1 MDIRYGLLV
10 VIFPLGAQATD
21 IALRPEGEG
30 GGMLS
35 PVSSFFKQSDIDIS
49 LKNYWKALNEEE
61 SGEKRIHNAWGQG
74 AMVAFHSGDIAGIFG
89 VDATWNYV
97 IKLGATDYF
106 NSRGV
111 LYNSGQGNKR
121 SNASGYHKFGQR
133 NLRLQYTQDDR
144 SVKARWGW
152 LSLKDIGVISD
163 SSRLS
168 VTTYSGGYSRLAYG
182 KLSLQGARVTKSM
195 SRSSPDSEHFLTNDK
210 KTINALSSLDLR
222 WANQMSDFRYA
233 WGESSDYLSRHIF
246 QASVKPTPTLTLNS
260 QLYLTRA
267 LSHYREMPEQQKDF
281 DHRARHFTIEARST
295 TPFWQLR
302 WAASYT
308 RAAKKSGVGTY
319 PFHMSKN
326 SRGTFNGM
334 AKAGND
340 YNRDREAVL
349 SGLVGYQLTPALT
362 AGITGSIARFS
373 YQSVPVVTGEINAFT
388 RWIVHQ
394 PSSKVLSLSAMV
406 GPGWSYQTLNG
417 KTPKL
422 ADGRPIRAKSF
433 ASEFILEYKFKGL

>member
-10 VIFPLGAQATD
+10 VIFPVGAQATD
-21 IALRPEGEG
+21 IALRPDGEG
-30 GGMLS
+30 MSS
-35 PVSSFFKQSDIDIS
+35 PASSFFKQSDIDIS

-74 AMVAFHSGDIAGIFG
+74 ATVAFHSGDIAGIFG

-97 IKLGATDYF
+97 IRLGATDYF

-111 LYNSGQGNKR
+111 LYNSGPGNKR

-133 NLRLQYTQDDR
+133 NFRLQYTRDDR

-168 VTTYSGGYSRLAYG
+168 VTTYSGGYSRLVYG
-182 KLSLQGARVTKSM
+182 KFSLQAARVTKAM
-195 SRSSPDSEHFLTNDK
+195 SRSSPDSEHFTTNDK

-222 WANQMSDFRYA
+222 WANQTADLRYA
-233 WGESSDYLSRHIF
+233 WGESSGYLSRHIF
-246 QASVKPTPTLTLNS
+246 QASIKPFSTLTLNS
-260 QLYLTRA
+260 QLYLTSA
-267 LSHYREMPEQQKDF
+267 LSHYREMPEIQKDF
-281 DHRARHFTIEARST
+281 DHRARHLTIEARST
-295 TPFWQLR
+295 TPLWQIR

-349 SGLVGYQLTPALT
+349 SALVGYQLMPTLT
-362 AGITGSIARFS
+362 AGVTGSIARFS
-373 YQSVPVVTGEINAFT
+373 YQSVPVVTGEVNAFI
-388 RWIVHQ
+388 RWIMHQ
-394 PSSKVLSLSAMV
+394 PSSKGLSLSAMI
-406 GPGWSYQTLNG
+406 GPGWSYQTLTG

-422 ADGRPIRAKSF
+422 ADGHPIRAKSF
-433 ASEFILEYKFKGL
+433 ASELILEYKFKGL

>member
-10 VIFPLGAQATD
+10 AIFPLSVQAADAGLQTTAESRPHTLPGA
-21 IALRPEGEG
+21 
-30 GGMLS
+30 
-35 PVSSFFKQSDIDIS
+35 SFFERSAIDVS
-49 LKNYWKALNEEE
+49 LKNYWKALNEKE
-61 SGEKRIHNAWGQG
+61 SGETRIHNAWGQG
-74 AMVAFHSGDIAGIFG
+74 AAVSFHSGDIAGI
-89 VDATWNYV
+89 
-97 IKLGATDYF
+97 LGADVTWYYVMKLSASDYF

-111 LYNSGQGNKR
+111 LYSAGRGNKK
-121 SNASGYHKFGQR
+121 SNASGYNKFGQR
-133 NLRLQYTQDDR
+133 NIRLQYNQDDR

-168 VTTYSGGYSRLAYG
+168 VTTYSGGYSRLAWG
-182 KLSLQGARVTKSM
+182 EFSLQGARVTKSM
-195 SRSSPDSEHFLTNDK
+195 SRSSPDSEHFLANNN
-210 KTINALSSLDLR
+210 KTIKALSSLDLR
-222 WANQMSDFRYA
+222 WASQMADLRYA
-233 WGESSDYLSRHIF
+233 WGESSNYLSRHIF
-246 QASVKPTPTLTLNS
+246 QASIKPDPGLTLNS
-260 QLYLTRA
+260 QVYLTRA
-267 LSHYREMPEQQKDF
+267 LSDYRDMPALQKDF
-281 DHRARHFTIEARST
+281 DHKAQHFTVEARSSS
-295 TPFWQLR
+295 PLWQTR

-319 PFHMSKN
+319 PFHMSRN

-349 SGLVGYQLTPALT
+349 SGLVGYQLTPGLS
-362 AGITGSIARFS
+362 AGITGNIARFS

-388 RWIVHQ
+388 RWVIKQ
-394 PSSKVLSLSAMV
+394 PSSRVLSLFAMV

-422 ADGRPIRAKSF
+422 SDGRPVRAKSF
-433 ASEFILEYKFKGL
+433 ASEVILEYKFKGI

>member
-10 VIFPLGAQATD
+10 VIFPLSVQATD
-21 IALRPEGEG
+21 AGLRNDAEIRVYSLPG
-30 GGMLS
+30 
-35 PVSSFFKQSDIDIS
+35 VSFFERSEIDVS
-49 LKNYWKALNEEE
+49 LKNYWKALNEQE
-61 SGEKRIHNAWGQG
+61 SGTTRIHNAWGQG
-74 AMVAFHSGDIAGIFG
+74 AAFSFHSGDIAGIFG
-89 VDATWNYV
+89 ADVTWYYV
-97 IKLGATDYF
+97 MKLAASDYF
-106 NSRGV
+106 DSRGV
-111 LYNSGQGNKR
+111 LYSTGRESKK
-121 SNASGYHKFGQR
+121 SNAAGFNKFGQR
-133 NLRLQYTQDDR
+133 NLRMQYSEGD
-144 SVKARWGW
+144 SSAKVRWGW

-168 VTTYSGGYSRLAYG
+168 VTTYSGWYSRLAYG
-182 KLSLQGARVTKSM
+182 QFSLQGARVTKSM

-210 KTINALSSLDLR
+210 KTIRALSSLDLR
-222 WANQMSDFRYA
+222 WHGPAGDIRYA
-233 WGESSDYLSRHIF
+233 LGESSSYLCRHIF
-246 QASVKPTPTLTLNS
+246 QATIKPTPMLTLNS

-267 LSHYREMPEQQKDF
+267 LSHYREMPETRKDF
-281 DHRARHFTIEARST
+281 DRRAQHFTIEARST
-295 TPFWQLR
+295 APFWQTR

-349 SGLVGYQLTPALT
+349 SGLVGYKLTPTLT
-362 AGITGSIARFS
+362 AGVTGSIARFS

-388 RWIVHQ
+388 RWIMHQ

-422 ADGRPIRAKSF
+422 ADGHPIRAKSF
-433 ASEFILEYKFKGL
+433 ASEVILEYKFKGL

>member
-10 VIFPLGAQATD
+10 VIFPLVAQATD
-21 IALRPEGEG
+21 IALQTEG
-30 GGMLS
+30 GGGGNLS
-35 PVSSFFKQSDIDIS
+35 PIGSFFKQSEIDIS

-74 AMVAFHSGDIAGIFG
+74 ATVAFHSGDIAGIFG

-111 LYNSGQGNKR
+111 LYSSGPESKK
-121 SNASGYHKFGQR
+121 SNAAGFNKFGQR
-133 NLRLQYTQDDR
+133 NLRMQYIEGD
-144 SVKARWGW
+144 SSAKVRWGW
-152 LSLKDIGVISD
+152 LPLKDIGVISD

-168 VTTYSGGYSRLAYG
+168 VTTYFGWYSRLAFG
-182 KLSLQGARVTKSM
+182 KFSLQGARVTKSM

-210 KTINALSSLDLR
+210 KTIRALSSLDLR
-222 WANQMSDFRYA
+222 WNGAAGEIRYA
-233 WGESSDYLSRHIF
+233 LGESSDYLSRHIF
-246 QASVKPTPTLTLNS
+246 QASIKPTPMLTLKS
-260 QLYLTRA
+260 QVYLTRA
-267 LSHYREMPEQQKDF
+267 LSHYREMPETRKDF
-281 DHRARHFTIEARST
+281 DRRAQHFTIEARST
-295 TPFWQLR
+295 SPLWQTR

-362 AGITGSIARFS
+362 AGITGSIGRFS

-388 RWIVHQ
+388 RWVMHQ
-394 PSSKVLSLSAMV
+394 PSSKVLSLLAMV
-406 GPGWSYQTLNG
+406 GPGWSYQALNG

-422 ADGRPIRAKSF
+422 VAGHPIRAKSF
-433 ASEFILEYKFKGL
+433 ASEVILEYKFKGL